1 MIGNEYV
8 MFEELLSNG
17 LTINALRSFLLVAEK
32 GGYAAAAERDLSKAA
47 NLKNRIAGLADPFHG
62 VPLFQAQGRGVVLT
76 AKGKELQTV
85 ATQAL
90 QLLEDFRRS
99 CLEERQ
105 LIRIGGGQS
114 LFDGIFL
121 PQWSRIHQR
130 LGKSRFQF
138 HNLRTSDAIRQL
150 KEQRIDFA
158 LIRPDAIGTEPL
170 KSHSLGQIE
179 FSLCVPHRLLKR
191 QSDSPALTDVPRKL
205 PMATLA
211 GDGQFKSQLE
221 IYARKNRFR
230 FEHLVECSSQ
240 AQVCSFV
247 ETGTVAAV
255 LPLSLVISLKGIA
268 SFPMN
273 PEDGFRREAALVWL
287 PERLQVIPELEGACK
302 TLSELI

>member
-1 MIGNEYV
+1 
-8 MFEELLSNG
+8 MFEDLLSNG

-32 GGYAAAAERDLSKAA
+32 GGYSAAAEGELSKAA
-47 NLKNRIAGLADPFHG
+47 NLKNRISGLADPFHG
-62 VPLFQAQGRGVVLT
+62 VPLFQPQGRGVVLT
-76 AKGKELQTV
+76 AKGKELQSV

-121 PQWSRIHQR
+121 PQWPRIHQR
-130 LGKSRFQF
+130 LSKSRFQF
-138 HNLRTSDAIRQL
+138 HNLRTAEAVRQL

-158 LIRPDAIGTEPL
+158 LVRPDAVGVEQL
-170 KSHSLGQIE
+170 GSRSLGKIE
-179 FSLCVPHRLLKR
+179 FALCVPHQLLKR
-191 QSDSPALTDVPRKL
+191 QSDAPTLADVPRKL

-221 IYARKNRFR
+221 AYAKENKFK
-230 FEHLVECSSQ
+230 FQYLVECSSQ
-240 AQVCSFV
+240 AQVCSFL

-255 LPLSLVISLKGIA
+255 LPISLVDSMREVA
-268 SFPMN
+268 TFPMMN
-273 PEDGFRREAALVWL
+273 ADGFRREAALVWL
-287 PERLQVIPELEGACK
+287 PERLHVMPELENARQAMAQ
-302 TLSELI
+302 LL